1 MISKNR
7 GFTLVELT
15 IVFVILSLMLGAGM
29 SLLMAQM
36 SASRQSETKVKQE
49 AIRVALISF
58 ISRNNRLPCPA
69 DPALGSGAALYGTE
83 AANPGTCTGRPASGT
98 GDAVVVNGIVPW
110 VSLGLPEDMGNDGF
124 YDRFSYQV
132 VQKATNLNAQTIP
145 GMRGYITLHSAG
157 PGTLNAAPTG
167 NQINDC
173 ANGLT
178 YNPCA
183 AVVVVISHG
192 KNGHGA
198 FTSNGSTVPSTGAG
212 ADELANLDGDSQFV
226 KKDYTESNANP
237 FDDSVMALTPSDLLS
252 PLTQNGTLKDYRAA
266 LNATFS
272 TMRGAIE
279 SATISSRIGGLPGAA
294 IYTLPVSISQA
305 TDPWDKPIIYSTT
318 VSQIQALTTP
328 GVAYKLTSYG
338 PDGISGTADDIVVT
352 VSVSELQGIL
362 ARTGF

>member
-15 IVFVILSLMLGAGM
+15 IVFVIMSLIFGAGM
-29 SLLMAQM
+29 TLLMAQM
-36 SASRQSETKVKQE
+36 SASRQAETKVKQE

-69 DPALGSGAALYGTE
+69 DPALSSSAALYGTE

-110 VSLGLPEDMGNDGF
+110 VSLGLPEDMGSDGF

-157 PGTLNAAPTG
+157 PGTIGPAPTG

-173 ANGLT
+173 TNGLT

-198 FTSNGSTVPSTGAG
+198 FTSNGSTVPATGAG
-212 ADELANLDGDSQFV
+212 ADELANLDGDSLFV
-226 KKDYTESNANP
+226 KKDYAESSGNP

-252 PLTQNGTLKDYRAA
+252 PLTQNGTIKDYRAT
-266 LNATFS
+266 LNSLFASMRNEVDGYTATH
-272 TMRGAIE
+272 R
-279 SATISSRIGGLPGAA
+279 GGLSGSIFYA
-294 IYTLPVSISQA
+294 LPAQSNLTTVTDPWGKMISYSSISQISAA
-305 TDPWDKPIIYSTT
+305 TPS
-318 VSQIQALTTP
+318 
-328 GVAYKLTSYG
+328 GVAYTLTSSG
-338 PDGISGTADDIVVT
+338 PDGSFSTADDIT
-352 VSVSELQGIL
+352 IAVSVSELQGIL